1 MDRRVTFAPS
11 QRSCVEPMTWSN
23 DVFEPLFRTAY
34 PRVLRATELF
44 LGERAAAEDVAQ
56 EAFARLLEREP
67 MPADGAERWVFR
79 VARNLA
85 VDRLRHLRRVV
96 PLDALRGAV
105 VPAEV
110 LDERVAALRSA
121 VSSLPERQ
129 REVVGLRIY
138 GELSY
143 EAIAAAV
150 GRSLGAVKQELH
162 RAKLA
167 LQAKMDGMRLE
178 DGDEW

>member
-1 MDRRVTFAPS
+1 MNQTD
-11 QRSCVEPMTWSN
+11 
-23 DVFEPLFRTAY
+23 DDFEPLFRSAY

-85 VDRLRHLRRVV
+85 VDRLRNVRRVL
-96 PLDALRGAV
+96 PLDALRGAAAPPSA
-105 VPAEV
+105 VP
-110 LDERVAALRSA
+110 DERVAMLRAA
-121 VSSLPERQ
+121 VASLPERQ

>member
-1 MDRRVTFAPS
+1 
-11 QRSCVEPMTWSN
+11 MTWT
-23 DVFEPLFRTAY
+23 DDGFEPLFRALY
-34 PRVLRATELF
+34 PRVLRAAELF

-56 EAFARLLEREP
+56 ETFARLLEHEP

-79 VARNLA
+79 VSRNLA
-85 VDRLRHLRRVV
+85 VDRVRHVRRVV
-96 PLDALRGAV
+96 PLAAIGCAAAPEPADA
-105 VPAEV
+105 
-110 LDERVAALRSA
+110 LDERAAALRVAVAAL
-121 VSSLPERQ
+121 PDRQ

-167 LQAKMDGMRLE
+167 LQARMNGVGLE
-178 DGDEW
+178 DADGW